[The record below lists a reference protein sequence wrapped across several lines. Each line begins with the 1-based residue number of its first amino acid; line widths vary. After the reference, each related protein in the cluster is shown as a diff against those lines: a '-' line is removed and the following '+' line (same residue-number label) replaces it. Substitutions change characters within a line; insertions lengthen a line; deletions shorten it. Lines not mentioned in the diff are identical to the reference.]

1 MFANYIHFHLW
12 LAAIAIGCLASTSVA
27 QRPESSQWRGPAHD
41 GLYPQET
48 TWRTD
53 WATHPPR
60 ELWRVPVGI
69 GYSGLAVSQGRAFTV
84 GNVQGEDVIYC
95 LDIESGETVWT
106 ARYPQ
111 DLVAIYNSGGPNAVP
126 VIDGE
131 WLYIFS
137 KKGLLSCFAKADG
150 ELRWRIDLL
159 EKANAKMPTWGF
171 AGAPLVIRDR
181 LFLNANQSGIA
192 VNKNSGAIEWNS
204 PADECGYASAV
215 AMSFREMPALAILGT
230 RELFVVRQEDGQVL
244 WQVPWPTR
252 MGENSADPLPL
263 GDKLYVSSWWD
274 MGAALF
280 QPAAGHEPLWQ
291 NKEFQNHIAAPAAFN
306 GYLYGSHG
314 PVHRRTRAVAIAC
327 VEIASGKTAWSA
339 PGIKGSLIVADSK
352 LLILT
357 HDGTLIAAS
366 ASPQGFHELARHE
379 GLGTRTWAPPVL
391 HEGRVYVRDADG
403 FAVCLDLR

>member
-1 MFANYIHFHLW
+1 
-12 LAAIAIGCLASTSVA
+12 
-27 QRPESSQWRGPAHD
+27 
-41 GLYPQET
+41 
-48 TWRTD
+48 
-53 WATHPPR
+53 
-60 ELWRVPVGI
+60 
-69 GYSGLAVSQGRAFTV
+69 
-84 GNVQGEDVIYC
+84 
-95 LDIESGETVWT
+95 
-106 ARYPQ
+106 
-111 DLVAIYNSGGPNAVP
+111 
-126 VIDGE
+126 
-131 WLYIFS
+131 
-137 KKGLLSCFAKADG
+137 
-150 ELRWRIDLL
+150 
-159 EKANAKMPTWGF
+159 
-171 AGAPLVIRDR
+171 
-181 LFLNANQSGIA
+181 
-192 VNKNSGAIEWNS
+192 
-204 PADECGYASAV
+204 
-215 AMSFREMPALAILGT
+215 
-230 RELFVVRQEDGQVL
+230 
-244 WQVPWPTR
+244 

-291 NKEFQNHIAAPAAFN
+291 NKEFQNHIAAPVAVD

-327 VEIASGKTAWSA
+327 VEIASGNTAWSA

-357 HDGTLIAAS
+357 HDGTLIAAN